1 MMQNYDMMIEEKVQK
16 VFSEMEKRVSTK
28 DMVRIHEAFELA
40 REAHAVQKRKS
51 GEPFISHPIAV
62 ATIVAEELKLGANP
76 VIAAFLHDVV
86 EDTDYTMDDIRQRF
100 GDDVAFLVSVVTK
113 KSAGNYEISKQVDNY
128 KQMLNSIHYD
138 IRALLVKLAD
148 RLHNMR
154 TLGSMPPHK
163 QMKIAGE
170 TDFFYAPLAN
180 RLGLYNVKIELE
192 NLSFRY
198 RCPHE
203 YERIAC
209 LIQKD
214 KENHQERLDAFTTRI
229 REVLANDGIE
239 VQVKTIYRAPY
250 SIWRKM
256 RKSGDDFNHIP
267 FRHIVEV
274 MYACE
279 DEHLEKDMALRI
291 YSRLTDA
298 FSEKTC
304 GIINYIDSPKE
315 NGYQSFHVQLLS
327 DYGCWEE
334 VHISSERMV
343 RASQLGVVAERSEG
357 NVRRWIEKFR
367 TVLKDMEFHQKEGD
381 FIENVVTTFYN
392 DDIRVFTPKGMPVN
406 LPKRAT
412 ALDFAFEIHSHI
424 GEHAHYAR
432 INGQLASVKTELHR
446 GDIVEIVTNPDIQ
459 PQKDW
464 TNHVLTYKAKGF
476 LKRYFANQ
484 EKPTYHFCS
493 QCQPIPGEEVIG
505 FKETDGTISVHK
517 RNCPIAIGLA
527 SQQGDSI
534 VSVDYQEQTNMLY
547 PVIIQILAVDRHQ
560 LLSDMINCITQEL
573 NLSID
578 ALNTVT
584 VDCIVNCNITFGV
597 HSFGELQTI
606 ISHISSING
615 IEEVKML
622 HQKNTPPPAS
632 EENEFKALIEQAH

>member
-1 MMQNYDMMIEEKVQK
+1 MKANFDKMIMEMSRRVFDVMGNRVTTEEL
-16 VFSEMEKRVSTK
+16 EK
-28 DMVRIHEAFELA
+28 IQEAFELA
-40 REAHAVQKRKS
+40 REAHADQKRKS
-51 GEPFISHPIAV
+51 GEPYIIHPIAV

-113 KSAGNYEISKQVDNY
+113 KSTGNYEISKQVDNY

-154 TLGSMPPHK
+154 TLSSMRPDK

-203 YERIAC
+203 YELIAG

-214 KENHQERLDAFTTRI
+214 KESQQERLDAFTAKI
-229 REVLANDGIE
+229 RKVLASDGIE

-274 MYACE
+274 MYPCE
-279 DEHLEKDMALRI
+279 DEQHEKDMALRI
-291 YSRLTDA
+291 YARLTNA
-298 FSEKTC
+298 FNEKPC

-327 DYGCWEE
+327 DFGCWEE
-334 VHISSERMV
+334 VHISSVRMV
-343 RASQLGVVAERSEG
+343 RASQLGVVAERSED

-392 DDIRVFTPKGMPVN
+392 DDIMVFTPKGKSIN

-432 INGQLASVKTELHR
+432 INGQLASIKTELHR
-446 GDIVEIVTNPDIQ
+446 GDIVEIVTNPDIY
-459 PQKDW
+459 PQQEW
-464 TNHVLTYKAKGF
+464 MEHVLTYKAKGF
-476 LKRYFANQ
+476 LKRYFAKL
-484 EKPTYHFCS
+484 EKPTFHFCPN
-493 QCQPIPGEEVIG
+493 CHPIPGEEVVG
-505 FKETDGTISVHK
+505 FKETDGTITVHK

-534 VSVDYQEQTNMLY
+534 VSVDYQESPEAFY
-547 PVIIQILAVDRHQ
+547 PVGIHILAIDRFH
-560 LLSDMINCITQEL
+560 LLSDMINCITNEL
-573 NLSID
+573 HLSIN
-578 ALNTVT
+578 LLSTT
-584 VDCIVNCNITFGV
+584 TTDCIAHCTINFSV

-606 ISHISSING
+606 ISQVAKIKG
-615 IEEVKML
+615 VEEVKRVWID
-622 HQKNTPPPAS
+622 K
-632 EENEFKALIEQAH
+632 

>member
-1 MMQNYDMMIEEKVQK
+1 MKMNDIMIREKAKV
-16 VFSEMEKRVSTK
+16 VFSEMEKRMPTE
-28 DMVRIHEAFELA
+28 DMARILEAYELA
-40 REAHAVQKRKS
+40 REAHAEQKRKS
-51 GEPFISHPIAV
+51 GEPYILHPIAV
-62 ATIVAEELKLGANP
+62 ATIVAKELKLGANP

-86 EDTDYTMDDIRQRF
+86 EDTDYTLDVIRQRF

-113 KSAGNYEISKQVDNY
+113 KSTGNYEISKQVDNY

-203 YERIAC
+203 YELIAS

-214 KENHQERLDAFTTRI
+214 RESHQERLNIFTARI
-229 REVLANDGIE
+229 REVLANDGIK
-239 VQVKTIYRAPY
+239 VQVKTIYRTPY

-267 FRHIVEV
+267 FRHIVEI
-274 MYACE
+274 MYSCKNE
-279 DEHLEKDMALRI
+279 QLEKDMALRI
-291 YSRLTDA
+291 YSRLTSA
-298 FSEKTC
+298 FNEKPC

-327 DYGCWEE
+327 DFGCWEE

-343 RASQLGVVAERSEG
+343 RASQLGVVAERSED

-367 TVLKDMEFHQKEGD
+367 KVLKDLEFHQKEGD

-392 DDIRVFTPKGMPVN
+392 DDIMVFTPKGMPVN

-412 ALDFAFEIHSHI
+412 ALDFAFEIHSNI

-432 INGQLASVKTELHR
+432 INGQLTSIKTELHR
-446 GDIVEIVTNPDIQ
+446 GDIVEIFTNHDIK

-464 TNHVLTYKAKGF
+464 MDYVLTYKAKGF
-476 LKRYFANQ
+476 LRRFFATQ
-484 EKPTYHFCS
+484 EKSTFHFCAN
-493 QCQPIPGEEVIG
+493 CQPIPGEEVVG
-505 FKETDGTISVHK
+505 FKESDGTISIHK
-517 RNCPIAIGLA
+517 RNCSIAIGMA

-534 VSVDYQEQTNMLY
+534 VSVDYKETLNTLY
-547 PVIIQILAVDRHQ
+547 PLAIHILAIDRFH
-560 LLSDMINCITQEL
+560 LLSDMINCITNEL
-573 NLSID
+573 HLSISS
-578 ALNTVT
+578 LKTT
-584 VDCIVNCNITFGV
+584 TTDCIVNCTINFDV
-597 HSFGELQTI
+597 HSFEELQTI
-606 ISHISSING
+606 ISHVSSIDG
-615 IEEVKML
+615 VEEVKR
-622 HQKNTPPPAS
+622 
-632 EENEFKALIEQAH
+632 I

>member
-1 MMQNYDMMIEEKVQK
+1 MIQNYDKMIEEKVLK
-16 VFSEMEKRVSTK
+16 VFTEMEKRVSTE
-28 DMVRIHEAFELA
+28 DMVRIHEAYELA
-40 REAHAVQKRKS
+40 REAHAEQKRKS
-51 GEPFISHPIAV
+51 GEPYIIHPIAV

-86 EDTDYTMDDIRQRF
+86 EDTEYTMEDIRQRF

-113 KSAGNYEISKQVDNY
+113 KSTGHYEISKQVDNY

-154 TLGSMPPHK
+154 TLSSMRPDK

-203 YERIAC
+203 YEYIAG
-209 LIQKD
+209 LIQQD
-214 KENHQERLDAFTTRI
+214 KENQQERLDAFTTKI
-229 REVLANDGIE
+229 REVLANDDFNVE
-239 VQVKTIYRAPY
+239 VKVIYRAPY

-267 FRHIVEV
+267 FRHVVEV
-274 MYACE
+274 MYPCE
-279 DEHLEKDMALRI
+279 NEQQEKDMALRI
-291 YSRLTDA
+291 YSRLTNA
-298 FSEKTC
+298 FKEKPC

-327 DYGCWEE
+327 DFGCWEE

-343 RASQLGVVAERSEG
+343 RASQLGVVAERSED
-357 NVRRWIEKFR
+357 NVRRWIDKFR

-392 DDIRVFTPKGMPVN
+392 DDIMVFTPKGMPVN

-446 GDIVEIVTNPDIQ
+446 GDIVEIVTNPDIH
-459 PQKDW
+459 PVHDW
-464 TNHVLTYKAKGF
+464 TEHVLTYKAKGF
-476 LKRYFANQ
+476 LKRYFAKQ
-484 EKPTYHFCS
+484 EKTEYHFCS
-493 QCQPIPGEEVIG
+493 NCHPIPGEEVIG
-505 FKETDGTISVHK
+505 FKEADGTITVHK

-534 VSVDYQEQTNMLY
+534 VSVDYKESPAALY
-547 PVIIQILAVDRHQ
+547 PVAIQILAVDRYH
-560 LLSDMINCITQEL
+560 LLSDMIDSITNEL
-573 NLSID
+573 NLSISS
-578 ALNTVT
+578 LTTNT
-584 VDCIVNCNITFGV
+584 VDCIVNCTITFSV
-597 HSFGELQTI
+597 HSFGELQII
-606 ISHISSING
+606 ISHIAAIDG
-615 IEEVKML
+615 VEEVKQVN
-622 HQKNTPPPAS
+622 HNKQ
-632 EENEFKALIEQAH
+632 

>member
-1 MMQNYDMMIEEKVQK
+1 MMQNYDKIIQEKAQV
-16 VFSEMEKRVSTK
+16 VFMEMEKRVSAKEMT
-28 DMVRIHEAFELA
+28 RIRAAFELA
-40 REAHAVQKRKS
+40 REAHAEQKRKS
-51 GEPFISHPIAV
+51 GEPYIIHPIAV

-86 EDTDYTMDDIRQRF
+86 EDTAYTIDDIRQRF
-100 GDDVAFLVSVVTK
+100 GDDVAFLVNVVTK
-113 KSAGNYEISKQVDNY
+113 KSTDHYEISKQVDNY

-154 TLGSMPPHK
+154 TLNSMRPDK

-203 YERIAC
+203 YEYIAG
-209 LIQKD
+209 LIQQD
-214 KENHQERLDAFTTRI
+214 KENQQERLNAFTSKI
-229 REVLANDGIE
+229 REVLAANGINVE
-239 VQVKTIYRAPY
+239 GKVIYRAPY

-256 RKSGDDFNHIP
+256 RKSGDDFCHIP
-267 FRHIVEV
+267 FRHFVEV
-274 MYACE
+274 KYACDNE
-279 DEHLEKDMALRI
+279 QQEKDMALHI
-291 YSRLTDA
+291 YARLTNA
-298 FSEKTC
+298 FKEKPC

-327 DYGCWEE
+327 DFGCWEE

-343 RASQLGVVAERSEG
+343 RASQLGVVAERNED
-357 NVRRWIEKFR
+357 NVRRWIDKSR
-367 TVLKDMEFHQKEGD
+367 TVLKDLEFHQKEGD

-392 DDIRVFTPKGMPVN
+392 DDIMVFTPKGMPVN

-432 INGQLASVKTELHR
+432 INGQLASIKTELHR
-446 GDIVEIVTNPDIQ
+446 GDIVEIITNPGIHPMQ
-459 PQKDW
+459 DW
-464 TNHVLTYKAKGF
+464 TKHVLTYKAKGF
-476 LKRYFANQ
+476 LKRYFAKQ
-484 EKPTYHFCS
+484 EKPEYHFCPN
-493 QCQPIPGEEVIG
+493 CHPIPGEEVIG
-505 FKETDGTISVHK
+505 FKEADGTITVHK

-534 VSVDYQEQTNMLY
+534 VSVDYKENPDALY
-547 PVIIQILAVDRHQ
+547 PVAIQILAIDRFH
-560 LLSDMINCITQEL
+560 LLSDMINCITNEL
-573 NLSID
+573 RLSISS
-578 ALNTVT
+578 LSTT
-584 VDCIVNCNITFGV
+584 TTDCIVNCTIRFGV

-606 ISHISSING
+606 ISQVSAIDG
-615 IEEVKML
+615 VEEVKKL
-622 HQKNTPPPAS
+622 
-632 EENEFKALIEQAH
+632 

>member
-1 MMQNYDMMIEEKVQK
+1 MQNYDKMIQEKAQI
-16 VFSEMEKRVSTK
+16 VFMEMEKRVSAE
-28 DMVRIHEAFELA
+28 DMARIRAAFELA
-40 REAHAVQKRKS
+40 REAHAEQKRKS
-51 GEPFISHPIAV
+51 GEPYIIHPIAV
-62 ATIVAEELKLGANP
+62 ATIVAIELKLGANP

-100 GDDVAFLVSVVTK
+100 GDDVSFLVSVVTK
-113 KSAGNYEISKQVDNY
+113 KSTGNYEISKQVDNY

-148 RLHNMR
+148 RMHNMR
-154 TLGSMPPHK
+154 TLNSMRPDK

-203 YERIAC
+203 YELIAG

-214 KENHQERLDAFTTRI
+214 KEGQQERLTAFTEKI
-229 REVLANDGIE
+229 REVLKQNSIDAQINI
-239 VQVKTIYRAPY
+239 VYRAPY

-256 RKSGDDFNHIP
+256 RKSGDDFSHIP
-267 FRHIVEV
+267 FRHVVEV
-274 MYACE
+274 VFTCT
-279 DEHLEKDMALRI
+279 DEEQEKDMALHV
-291 YSRLTDA
+291 YSRLTNV
-298 FSEKTC
+298 FNEKPC

-327 DYGCWEE
+327 NYGCWEE
-334 VHISSERMV
+334 VHISSERMA
-343 RASQLGVVAERSEG
+343 RASQLGVVAERSED

-367 TVLKDMEFHQKEGD
+367 TVLKDLEFHQKEGD

-392 DDIRVFTPKGMPVN
+392 DDILVFTPKGKPVN
-406 LPKRAT
+406 LPKRAK

-446 GDIVEIVTNPDIQ
+446 GDIVEIATNADITPKPDWIE
-459 PQKDW
+459 
-464 TNHVLTYKAKGF
+464 HVLTYKAKGF
-476 LKRYFANQ
+476 LKRYFAKQ
-484 EKPTYHFCS
+484 GKSDFHFCS
-493 QCQPIPGEEVIG
+493 NCHPIPGEEVIG
-505 FKETDGTISVHK
+505 FKEADGTITVHK

-527 SQQGDSI
+527 SQKGDSI
-534 VSVDYQEQTNMLY
+534 VSVDYGENPNILY
-547 PVIIQILAVDRHQ
+547 PVSIHILAVDRFH
-560 LLSDMINCITQEL
+560 LLSDMINCITNDL
-573 NLSID
+573 RLSID
-578 ALNTVT
+578 SLSTST
-584 VDCIVNCNITFGV
+584 TDCIVHCTINFSV

-606 ISHISSING
+606 IAQVSAIDG
-615 IEEVKML
+615 VEEVK
-622 HQKNTPPPAS
+622 QVR
-632 EENEFKALIEQAH
+632 

>member
-1 MMQNYDMMIEEKVQK
+1 MTQDYDMMIMEKAQV
-16 VFSEMEKRVSTK
+16 VFMEMEKRVPAE
-28 DMVRIHEAFELA
+28 DVERIRAAFELA
-40 REAHAVQKRKS
+40 REAHAAQKRKS
-51 GEPFISHPIAV
+51 GEPYIIHPIAV
-62 ATIVAEELKLGANP
+62 ATIVAIELKLGANP

-86 EDTDYTMDDIRQRF
+86 EDTAYTIDDIRQRF

-113 KSAGNYEISKQVDNY
+113 KSTGNYEISKQVDNY

-154 TLGSMPPHK
+154 TLSSMRPDK

-203 YERIAC
+203 YELITS

-214 KENHQERLDAFTTRI
+214 QESHQERLDIFTARI
-229 REVLANDGIE
+229 REALANDGIK
-239 VQVKTIYRAPY
+239 VLVRTIYHAPY

-256 RKSGDDFNHIP
+256 RKSGDDFNHVP
-267 FRHIVEV
+267 FRHFVEV

-279 DEHLEKDMALRI
+279 DEQQEKDMALRI
-291 YSRLTDA
+291 YSHLTDA
-298 FSEKTC
+298 FNEKPC

-327 DYGCWEE
+327 DFGCWEE

-343 RASQLGVVAERSEG
+343 RASQLGVVAERSED

-367 TVLKDMEFHQKEGD
+367 TVLRDMEFHQKEGD

-392 DDIRVFTPKGMPVN
+392 DDILVFTPNGMPVN
-406 LPKRAT
+406 LPKKAT

-432 INGQLASVKTELHR
+432 INEHLASVKTELHR
-446 GDIVEIVTNPDIQ
+446 GDIVEIVTNPDIH
-459 PQKDW
+459 PLPEW
-464 TNHVLTYKAKGF
+464 TDHVLTYKAKGF
-476 LKRYFANQ
+476 LKRYFAKQ
-484 EKPTYHFCS
+484 EKSTFHFCPH
-493 QCQPIPGEEVIG
+493 CQPIPGEEVVG

-517 RNCPIAIGLA
+517 RNCSIAIGLA

-534 VSVDYQEQTNMLY
+534 VSVDYEETQDALY
-547 PVIIQILAVDRHQ
+547 PVGIQILAIDRFH
-560 LLSDMINCITQEL
+560 LLSDMINCITNEQH
-573 NLSID
+573 LSIGSLSTTT
-578 ALNTVT
+578 A
-584 VDCIVNCNITFGV
+584 DCIVQCTIHFSV

-606 ISHISSING
+606 ISQVAAING
-615 IEEVKML
+615 VEEVKR
-622 HQKNTPPPAS
+622 
-632 EENEFKALIEQAH
+632 I

>member
-40 REAHAVQKRKS
+40 REAHAEQKRKS
-51 GEPFISHPIAV
+51 GEPYIIHPIAV

-113 KSAGNYEISKQVDNY
+113 KSTGNYEISKQVDNY

-154 TLGSMPPHK
+154 TLSSMRPDK

-203 YERIAC
+203 YELIAN

-214 KENHQERLDAFTTRI
+214 MESHQERLDIFTARI
-229 REVLANDGIE
+229 REALANDGIE

-250 SIWRKM
+250 SIWCKM

-267 FRHIVEV
+267 FRHFVEV

-279 DEHLEKDMALRI
+279 DEKQEKDMALRI

-298 FSEKTC
+298 FNEKPC

-327 DYGCWEE
+327 DFGCWEE

-343 RASQLGVVAERSEG
+343 RASQLGVVAERSED

-367 TVLKDMEFHQKEGD
+367 TVLKDLEFHQKEGD

-392 DDIRVFTPKGMPVN
+392 DDIMVFTPKGMPVN

-424 GEHAHYAR
+424 GEHAHYVR

-446 GDIVEIVTNPDIQ
+446 GDIVEIVTNPDIH
-459 PQKDW
+459 PLPEW
-464 TNHVLTYKAKGF
+464 TAHVMTYKAKGF
-476 LKRYFANQ
+476 LKRYFAKQ
-484 EKPTYHFCS
+484 EKPIFRFCPN
-493 QCQPIPGEEVIG
+493 CQPIPGEEVIG
-505 FKETDGTISVHK
+505 FKEADGTITVHK

-534 VSVDYQEQTNMLY
+534 VSVDYKETPDALY
-547 PVIIQILAVDRHQ
+547 PVAIQILAIDRFH
-560 LLSDMINCITQEL
+560 LLSDMINCITNEL
-573 NLSID
+573 RLSISS
-578 ALNTVT
+578 LSTT
-584 VDCIVNCNITFGV
+584 TTDCIVNCTIRFGV

-606 ISHISSING
+606 ISQVSAIDG
-615 IEEVKML
+615 VEEVKKL
-622 HQKNTPPPAS
+622 
-632 EENEFKALIEQAH
+632 

>member
-1 MMQNYDMMIEEKVQK
+1 MMQNYDKMIQEKAQI
-16 VFSEMEKRVSTK
+16 VFMEMEKRVSAE
-28 DMVRIHEAFELA
+28 DMARIRAAFELA
-40 REAHAVQKRKS
+40 REAHAEQRRKS
-51 GEPFISHPIAV
+51 GEPYIIHPIAV
-62 ATIVAEELKLGANP
+62 ATIVAIELKLGANP

-86 EDTDYTMDDIRQRF
+86 EDTAYTIDDIRQRF

-113 KSAGNYEISKQVDNY
+113 KSTGNYEISKQVDNY

-148 RLHNMR
+148 RMHNMR
-154 TLGSMPPHK
+154 TLNSMRPDK

-203 YERIAC
+203 YELIAG

-214 KENHQERLDAFTTRI
+214 KDSQQERLTAFTEKI
-229 REVLANDGIE
+229 REVLMQNGIDAQINI
-239 VQVKTIYRAPY
+239 VYRAPY

-256 RKSGDDFNHIP
+256 RKSGDDFSHIP
-267 FRHIVEV
+267 FRHVVEV
-274 MYACE
+274 VFTCS
-279 DEHLEKDMALRI
+279 DEEQEKDMALHI
-291 YSRLTDA
+291 YSRLTNV
-298 FSEKTC
+298 FNEKPC

-327 DYGCWEE
+327 NYGCWEE
-334 VHISSERMV
+334 VHISSERMA
-343 RASQLGVVAERSEG
+343 RASQLGVVAERSED

-367 TVLKDMEFHQKEGD
+367 TVLKDLEFHQKEGD

-392 DDIRVFTPKGMPVN
+392 DDILVFTPNGKPVN

-432 INGQLASVKTELHR
+432 INGQLASIKTELHR
-446 GDIVEIVTNPDIQ
+446 GDIVEIGTNADITPKPD
-459 PQKDW
+459 W
-464 TNHVLTYKAKGF
+464 MEHVLTYKAKGF
-476 LKRYFANQ
+476 LKRYFAKQ
-484 EKPTYHFCS
+484 EKSNFHFCS
-493 QCQPIPGEEVIG
+493 NCHPIPGEEVIG
-505 FKETDGTISVHK
+505 FKEADGTITVHK

-527 SQQGDSI
+527 SQKGDSI
-534 VSVDYQEQTNMLY
+534 VSVDFKENPAALY
-547 PVIIQILAVDRHQ
+547 PVAIQILAVDRYH
-560 LLSDMINCITQEL
+560 LLSDMIDSITNEL
-573 NLSID
+573 NLSIGS
-578 ALNTVT
+578 LTTNT
-584 VDCIVNCNITFGV
+584 VDCIVNCTITFSV

-606 ISHISSING
+606 ISHIAAIDG
-615 IEEVKML
+615 VEEVK
-622 HQKNTPPPAS
+622 QVR
-632 EENEFKALIEQAH
+632 

>member
-1 MMQNYDMMIEEKVQK
+1 MTQDYDMMIMEKAQV
-16 VFSEMEKRVSTK
+16 VFMEMEKRVPAV
-28 DMVRIHEAFELA
+28 DVERIRAAFELA
-40 REAHAVQKRKS
+40 REAHAAQKRKS
-51 GEPFISHPIAV
+51 GEPYIIHPIAV
-62 ATIVAEELKLGANP
+62 ATIVAIELKLGANP

-86 EDTDYTMDDIRQRF
+86 EDTAYTIDDIRQRF

-113 KSAGNYEISKQVDNY
+113 KSTGNYEISKQVDNY

-154 TLGSMPPHK
+154 TLSSMRPDK

-203 YERIAC
+203 YELITS

-214 KENHQERLDAFTTRI
+214 QESHQERLDIFTARI
-229 REVLANDGIE
+229 REALANDGIK
-239 VQVKTIYRAPY
+239 VLVRTIYHAPY

-256 RKSGDDFNHIP
+256 RKSGDDFNHVP
-267 FRHIVEV
+267 FRHFVEV

-279 DEHLEKDMALRI
+279 DEQQEKDMALRI
-291 YSRLTDA
+291 YSHLTDA
-298 FSEKTC
+298 FNEKPC

-327 DYGCWEE
+327 DFGCWEE

-343 RASQLGVVAERSEG
+343 RASQLGVVAERSED

-367 TVLKDMEFHQKEGD
+367 TVLRDMEFHQKEGD

-392 DDIRVFTPKGMPVN
+392 DDILVFTPNGMPVN
-406 LPKRAT
+406 LPKKAT

-432 INGQLASVKTELHR
+432 INEHLASVKTELHR
-446 GDIVEIVTNPDIQ
+446 GDIVEIVTNPDIH
-459 PQKDW
+459 PLPEW
-464 TNHVLTYKAKGF
+464 TDHVLTYKAKGF
-476 LKRYFANQ
+476 LKRYFAKQ
-484 EKPTYHFCS
+484 EKSTFHFCPH
-493 QCQPIPGEEVIG
+493 CQPIPGEEVIG

-517 RNCPIAIGLA
+517 RNCSIAIGLA

-534 VSVDYQEQTNMLY
+534 VSVDYKETQDALY
-547 PVIIQILAVDRHQ
+547 PVGIQILAIDRFH
-560 LLSDMINCITQEL
+560 LLSDMINCITNEL
-573 NLSID
+573 HLSIGSLSTTT
-578 ALNTVT
+578 A
-584 VDCIVNCNITFGV
+584 DCIVQCTIHFSV

-606 ISHISSING
+606 ISQVAAING
-615 IEEVKML
+615 VEEVKR
-622 HQKNTPPPAS
+622 
-632 EENEFKALIEQAH
+632 I

>member
-1 MMQNYDMMIEEKVQK
+1 MTQDYDMMIMEKAQV
-16 VFSEMEKRVSTK
+16 VFMEMEKRVPAE
-28 DMVRIHEAFELA
+28 DVERIRAAFELA
-40 REAHAVQKRKS
+40 REAHAAQKRKS
-51 GEPFISHPIAV
+51 GEPYIIHPIAV
-62 ATIVAEELKLGANP
+62 ATIVAIELKLGANP

-86 EDTDYTMDDIRQRF
+86 EDTAYTIDDIRQRF

-113 KSAGNYEISKQVDNY
+113 KSTGNYEISKQVDNY

-154 TLGSMPPHK
+154 TLSSMRPDK

-203 YERIAC
+203 YELITS

-214 KENHQERLDAFTTRI
+214 QESHQERLDIFTARI
-229 REVLANDGIE
+229 REALANDGIK
-239 VQVKTIYRAPY
+239 VLVRTIYRAPY

-256 RKSGDDFNHIP
+256 RKSGDDFNHVP
-267 FRHIVEV
+267 FRHFVEV

-279 DEHLEKDMALRI
+279 DEQQEKDMALRI
-291 YSRLTDA
+291 YSHLTDA
-298 FSEKTC
+298 FNEKPC

-327 DYGCWEE
+327 DFGCWEE

-343 RASQLGVVAERSEG
+343 RASQLGVVAERSED

-367 TVLKDMEFHQKEGD
+367 TVLRDMEFHQKEGD

-392 DDIRVFTPKGMPVN
+392 DDILVFTPNGMPVN
-406 LPKRAT
+406 LPKKAT

-432 INGQLASVKTELHR
+432 INEHLASVKTELHR
-446 GDIVEIVTNPDIQ
+446 GDIVEIVTNPDIH
-459 PQKDW
+459 PLPEW
-464 TNHVLTYKAKGF
+464 TDHVLTYKAKGF
-476 LKRYFANQ
+476 LKRYFAKQ
-484 EKPTYHFCS
+484 EKSTFHFCPH
-493 QCQPIPGEEVIG
+493 CQPIPGEEVIG

-534 VSVDYQEQTNMLY
+534 VSVDYEETQDALY
-547 PVIIQILAVDRHQ
+547 PVGIQILAIDRFH
-560 LLSDMINCITQEL
+560 LLSDMINCITNEL
-573 NLSID
+573 HLSIGSLSTTT
-578 ALNTVT
+578 A
-584 VDCIVNCNITFGV
+584 DCIVQCTIHFSV

-606 ISHISSING
+606 ISQVAAING
-615 IEEVKML
+615 VEEVKR
-622 HQKNTPPPAS
+622 
-632 EENEFKALIEQAH
+632 I

>member
-1 MMQNYDMMIEEKVQK
+1 MKQNYDMMIEEKVLK
-16 VFSEMEKRVSTK
+16 VFSEMEKRVSTE
-28 DMVRIHEAFELA
+28 DMVRIHEAYELA
-40 REAHAVQKRKS
+40 REAHAEQKRKS
-51 GEPFISHPIAV
+51 GEPYIIHPIAV
-62 ATIVAEELKLGANP
+62 ANIVAEELKLGANP

-86 EDTDYTMDDIRQRF
+86 EDTDYTTDDIRQRF

-113 KSAGNYEISKQVDNY
+113 KSTGHYEISKQVDNY

-154 TLGSMPPHK
+154 TLSSMRPDK

-203 YERIAC
+203 YEYIAG

-214 KENHQERLDAFTTRI
+214 KENQQERLDAFTTKI
-229 REVLANDGIE
+229 YQVLENDGIE
-239 VQVKTIYRAPY
+239 VAVKVIYRAPY

-267 FRHIVEV
+267 FRHVVEV
-274 MYACE
+274 MYPCE
-279 DEHLEKDMALRI
+279 NEQQEKDMALRI
-291 YSRLTDA
+291 YSRLTNA
-298 FSEKTC
+298 FNEKPC

-327 DYGCWEE
+327 DFGCWEE

-343 RASQLGVVAERSEG
+343 RASQLGVVAERSED
-357 NVRRWIEKFR
+357 NVRRWIDKFR
-367 TVLKDMEFHQKEGD
+367 TVLKDMEFHQTEGD

-392 DDIRVFTPKGMPVN
+392 DDIMVFTPKGMSVN

-432 INGQLASVKTELHR
+432 INGQLASIKTELHR
-446 GDIVEIVTNPDIQ
+446 GDIVEIVTNPDIH
-459 PQKDW
+459 PAAEW
-464 TNHVLTYKAKGF
+464 MEHVLTYKAKGF
-476 LKRYFANQ
+476 LKRYFAKQ
-484 EKPTYHFCS
+484 EKPTFHFCPN
-493 QCQPIPGEEVIG
+493 CHPIPGEEVIG
-505 FKETDGTISVHK
+505 FKEADGTITVHK

-534 VSVDYQEQTNMLY
+534 VSVDYKESSETLY
-547 PVIIQILAVDRHQ
+547 PVAIHILAVDRNH
-560 LLSDMINCITQEL
+560 LLSDMIDSITNEL
-573 NLSID
+573 NLSISS
-578 ALNTVT
+578 LSTST
-584 VDCIVNCNITFGV
+584 EDCIVNCTISFSV
-597 HSFGELQTI
+597 HLFGELQTI
-606 ISHISSING
+606 KSHIAAING
-615 IEEVKML
+615 VEEVK
-622 HQKNTPPPAS
+622 QVNYNK
-632 EENEFKALIEQAH
+632 Q

>member
-1 MMQNYDMMIEEKVQK
+1 MMQNYDKMIEEKVLR
-16 VFSEMEKRVSTK
+16 VFSEMDKRVSTE
-28 DMVRIHEAFELA
+28 DMVRIQEAYELA
-40 REAHAVQKRKS
+40 REAHAEQKRKT
-51 GEPFISHPIAV
+51 GEPYIIHPIAV

-113 KSAGNYEISKQVDNY
+113 KSTGKYEISKQVDNY

-154 TLGSMPPHK
+154 TLSSMRPDK

-203 YERIAC
+203 YELIAG

-214 KENHQERLDAFTTRI
+214 KESRKERLDAFTAKI

-239 VQVKTIYRAPY
+239 VEVKTIYRAPY

-267 FRHIVEV
+267 FRHFVEV
-274 MYACE
+274 MFTCE
-279 DEHLEKDMALRI
+279 EEQQEKDMTLRI
-291 YSRLTDA
+291 YSRLTDV
-298 FSEKTC
+298 FNEKPC

-327 DYGCWEE
+327 DFGCWEE

-343 RASQLGVVAERSEG
+343 RASQLGVVAERSED

-381 FIENVVTTFYN
+381 YIENVVTTFYN
-392 DDIRVFTPKGMPVN
+392 DDILVFTPKGMPVN
-406 LPKRAT
+406 LPKKAT
-412 ALDFAFEIHSHI
+412 ALDFAFEIHCHI

-432 INGQLASVKTELHR
+432 VNGQLASVKTELHR
-446 GDIVEIVTNPDIQ
+446 GDIVEIVTNPDIHPKQ
-459 PQKDW
+459 DW
-464 TNHVLTYKAKGF
+464 TDHVLTYKAKGF
-476 LKRYFANQ
+476 LKRYFAKR

-493 QCQPIPGEEVIG
+493 HCQPIPGEEVVG
-505 FKETDGTISVHK
+505 FKEADGTISVHK

-534 VSVDYQEQTNMLY
+534 VSVDYNETQDALY
-547 PVIIQILAVDRHQ
+547 PVAILILAIDRFH
-560 LLSDMINCITQEL
+560 LLSDMINCITNDL
-573 NLSID
+573 HLSMESIS
-578 ALNTVT
+578 TT
-584 VDCIVNCNITFGV
+584 TTDCIVHCTIRFGV
-597 HSFGELQTI
+597 HSIVELQTI
-606 ISHISSING
+606 IAHISAIKG
-615 IEEVKML
+615 VEEVKKL
-622 HQKNTPPPAS
+622 
-632 EENEFKALIEQAH
+632 

>member
-1 MMQNYDMMIEEKVQK
+1 MMQNYDKINQEKAQV
-16 VFSEMEKRVSTK
+16 VFMEMEKRVSAE
-28 DMVRIHEAFELA
+28 DMTRIRAAFELA
-40 REAHAVQKRKS
+40 REAHAEQKRKS
-51 GEPFISHPIAV
+51 GEPYIIHPIAV

-113 KSAGNYEISKQVDNY
+113 KSTGHYEISKQVDNY

-154 TLGSMPPHK
+154 TLSSMRPDK

-203 YERIAC
+203 YEYIAR
-209 LIQKD
+209 LIQQD
-214 KENHQERLDAFTTRI
+214 KENHQERLNAFTSKI
-229 REVLANDGIE
+229 REVLADDGINVE
-239 VQVKTIYRAPY
+239 VKVIYRAPY
-250 SIWRKM
+250 SVWRKM

-267 FRHIVEV
+267 FRHFVEV
-274 MYACE
+274 KYACDNE
-279 DEHLEKDMALRI
+279 QQEKDMALHI
-291 YSRLTDA
+291 YARLTNA
-298 FSEKTC
+298 FKEKPC

-327 DYGCWEE
+327 DFGCWEE

-343 RASQLGVVAERSEG
+343 RASQLGVVAERSED

-367 TVLKDMEFHQKEGD
+367 TVLKDLEFHQKEGD

-392 DDIRVFTPKGMPVN
+392 DDILVFTPKGKPVN

-424 GEHAHYAR
+424 GAHAHYAR
-432 INGQLASVKTELHR
+432 VNGQLATVKTELHR
-446 GDIVEIVTNPDIQ
+446 GDIVEIVTNPDIHPLQ
-459 PQKDW
+459 DW
-464 TNHVLTYKAKGF
+464 TEYVLTYKAKGF
-476 LKRYFANQ
+476 LKRYFAKQ
-484 EKPTYHFCS
+484 EKSNFHFCPN
-493 QCQPIPGEEVIG
+493 CHPIPGEEVIG
-505 FKETDGTISVHK
+505 FKEADGSITVHK
-517 RNCPIAIGLA
+517 RNCPVAIGLA

-534 VSVDYQEQTNMLY
+534 VSVDYKESPSMLY
-547 PVIIQILAVDRHQ
+547 PVCIQILAVDRFH
-560 LLSDMINCITQEL
+560 LLSDMINCITNDL
-573 NLSID
+573 HLSMD
-578 ALNTVT
+578 SLSTST
-584 VDCIVNCNITFGV
+584 TDCIVHCTINFSV

-606 ISHISSING
+606 ISQIADIEG
-615 IEEVKML
+615 VEEVKRI
-622 HQKNTPPPAS
+622 K
-632 EENEFKALIEQAH
+632 I

>member
-1 MMQNYDMMIEEKVQK
+1 MMQNYNKMIQEKAQI
-16 VFSEMEKRVSTK
+16 VFMEMEKRVSAE
-28 DMVRIHEAFELA
+28 DMARIHAAFELA
-40 REAHAVQKRKS
+40 REAHAEQKRKS
-51 GEPFISHPIAV
+51 GEPYIIHPIAV
-62 ATIVAEELKLGANP
+62 ATIVAIELKLGANP

-86 EDTDYTMDDIRQRF
+86 EDTAYTMDDIRQRF

-113 KSAGNYEISKQVDNY
+113 KSTGNYEISKQVDNY

-154 TLGSMPPHK
+154 TLNSMRPDK

-203 YERIAC
+203 YELIAG

-214 KENHQERLDAFTTRI
+214 KDSQHDRLTAFTERI
-229 REVLANDGIE
+229 REVLKQNGIDAQINI
-239 VQVKTIYRAPY
+239 VYRAPY

-256 RKSGDDFNHIP
+256 RKSGDDFSHIP
-267 FRHIVEV
+267 FRHVVEV
-274 MYACE
+274 VFTCT
-279 DEHLEKDMALRI
+279 DEEQEKDMALHI
-291 YSRLTDA
+291 YSRLTNV
-298 FSEKTC
+298 FNEKPC

-327 DYGCWEE
+327 NYGCWEE
-334 VHISSERMV
+334 VHISSERMA
-343 RASQLGVVAERSEG
+343 RASQLGVVAERSED

-367 TVLKDMEFHQKEGD
+367 TVLKDLEFHQKEGD

-392 DDIRVFTPKGMPVN
+392 DDILVFTPKGKPVN

-412 ALDFAFEIHSHI
+412 ALDFAFEINSNI

-432 INGQLASVKTELHR
+432 INGQLASIKTELHR
-446 GDIVEIVTNPDIQ
+446 GDIVEIGTNADIT
-459 PQKDW
+459 PKRDW
-464 TNHVLTYKAKGF
+464 MEHVLTYKAKGF
-476 LKRYFANQ
+476 LKRYFAKQ
-484 EKPTYHFCS
+484 EKSNFHFCPN
-493 QCQPIPGEEVIG
+493 CHPIPGEEVIG
-505 FKETDGTISVHK
+505 FKEADGSITVHK
-517 RNCPIAIGLA
+517 RNCPVAIGLA

-534 VSVDYQEQTNMLY
+534 VSVDYKESPAALY
-547 PVIIQILAVDRHQ
+547 PVCIMILAVDRFH
-560 LLSDMINCITQEL
+560 LLSDMINCITNDL
-573 NLSID
+573 HLSMD
-578 ALNTVT
+578 SLSTST
-584 VDCIVNCNITFGV
+584 TDCIVHCTINFSV

-606 ISHISSING
+606 ISQIADIEG
-615 IEEVKML
+615 VEEVKRI
-622 HQKNTPPPAS
+622 K
-632 EENEFKALIEQAH
+632 I

>member
-1 MMQNYDMMIEEKVQK
+1 MMQDYDMMIMEKAQV
-16 VFSEMEKRVSTK
+16 VFMEMEKRVPAE
-28 DMVRIHEAFELA
+28 DVERIRAAFELA
-40 REAHAVQKRKS
+40 REAHAAQKRKS
-51 GEPFISHPIAV
+51 GEPYIIHPIAV
-62 ATIVAEELKLGANP
+62 ATIVAIELKLGANP

-86 EDTDYTMDDIRQRF
+86 EDTAYTIDDIRQRF

-113 KSAGNYEISKQVDNY
+113 KSTGNYEISKQVDNY

-154 TLGSMPPHK
+154 TLSSMRPDK

-203 YERIAC
+203 YELITS

-214 KENHQERLDAFTTRI
+214 QESHQERLDIFTARI
-229 REVLANDGIE
+229 REALANDGIK
-239 VQVKTIYRAPY
+239 VLVRTIYRAPY

-256 RKSGDDFNHIP
+256 RKSGDDFNHVP
-267 FRHIVEV
+267 FRHFVEV

-279 DEHLEKDMALRI
+279 DEQQEKDMALRI
-291 YSRLTDA
+291 YSHLTDA
-298 FSEKTC
+298 FNEKPC

-327 DYGCWEE
+327 DFGCWEE

-343 RASQLGVVAERSEG
+343 RASQLGVVAERSED

-367 TVLKDMEFHQKEGD
+367 TVLRDMEFHQKEGD

-392 DDIRVFTPKGMPVN
+392 DDILVFTPNGMPVN
-406 LPKRAT
+406 LPKKAT

-432 INGQLASVKTELHR
+432 INEHLASVKTELHR
-446 GDIVEIVTNPDIQ
+446 GDIVEIVTNPDIH
-459 PQKDW
+459 PLPEW
-464 TNHVLTYKAKGF
+464 TDHVLTYKAKGF
-476 LKRYFANQ
+476 LKRYFAKQ
-484 EKPTYHFCS
+484 EKSTFHFCPH
-493 QCQPIPGEEVIG
+493 CQPIPGEEVIG

-534 VSVDYQEQTNMLY
+534 VSVDYEETQDALY
-547 PVIIQILAVDRHQ
+547 PVGIQILAIDRFH
-560 LLSDMINCITQEL
+560 LLSDMINCITNEL
-573 NLSID
+573 HLSIGSLSTTT
-578 ALNTVT
+578 A
-584 VDCIVNCNITFGV
+584 DCIVQCTIHFSV

-606 ISHISSING
+606 ISQVAAING
-615 IEEVKML
+615 VEEVKR
-622 HQKNTPPPAS
+622 
-632 EENEFKALIEQAH
+632 I

>member
-1 MMQNYDMMIEEKVQK
+1 MTQDYDMMIMEKAQV
-16 VFSEMEKRVSTK
+16 VFMEMEKRVPAE
-28 DMVRIHEAFELA
+28 DVERIRAAFELA
-40 REAHAVQKRKS
+40 REAHAAQKRKS
-51 GEPFISHPIAV
+51 GEPYIIHPIAV
-62 ATIVAEELKLGANP
+62 ATIVAIELKLGANP

-86 EDTDYTMDDIRQRF
+86 EDTAYTIDDIRQRF

-113 KSAGNYEISKQVDNY
+113 KSTGNYEISKQVDNY

-154 TLGSMPPHK
+154 TLSSMRPDK

-203 YERIAC
+203 YELITS

-214 KENHQERLDAFTTRI
+214 QESHQERLDIFTARI
-229 REVLANDGIE
+229 REALANDGIK
-239 VQVKTIYRAPY
+239 VLVRTIYRAPY
-250 SIWRKM
+250 RIWRKM
-256 RKSGDDFNHIP
+256 RKSGDDFNHVP
-267 FRHIVEV
+267 FRHFVEV
-274 MYACE
+274 RYACE
-279 DEHLEKDMALRI
+279 DEQLEKDMALRI

-298 FSEKTC
+298 FNEKPG

-327 DYGCWEE
+327 DFGCWEE

-343 RASQLGVVAERSEG
+343 RASQLGVVAERSED

-367 TVLKDMEFHQKEGD
+367 TVLRDMEFHQKEGD

-392 DDIRVFTPKGMPVN
+392 DDILVFTPNGMPVN

-432 INGQLASVKTELHR
+432 INEHLASIKTELHR
-446 GDIVEIVTNPDIQ
+446 GDIVEIVTNPDIH
-459 PQKDW
+459 PLPEW
-464 TNHVLTYKAKGF
+464 TDHVLTYKAKGF
-476 LKRYFANQ
+476 LKRYFAKQ
-484 EKPTYHFCS
+484 EKSTFHFCPH
-493 QCQPIPGEEVIG
+493 CQPIPGEEVIG

-534 VSVDYQEQTNMLY
+534 VSVDYEETQDALY
-547 PVIIQILAVDRHQ
+547 PVGIQILAIDRFH
-560 LLSDMINCITQEL
+560 LLSDMINCITNEL
-573 NLSID
+573 HLSIGSLSTTT
-578 ALNTVT
+578 A
-584 VDCIVNCNITFGV
+584 DCIVQCTIYFSV

-606 ISHISSING
+606 ISQVAAING
-615 IEEVKML
+615 VEEVKR
-622 HQKNTPPPAS
+622 
-632 EENEFKALIEQAH
+632 I

>member
-1 MMQNYDMMIEEKVQK
+1 MMQNYDKMIQEKAQI
-16 VFSEMEKRVSTK
+16 VFMEMEKRVSAE
-28 DMVRIHEAFELA
+28 DMVRIRAAYELA
-40 REAHAVQKRKS
+40 CEAHAEQKRKS
-51 GEPFISHPIAV
+51 GEPYIIHPIAV
-62 ATIVAEELKLGANP
+62 ATIVAIELKLGANP

-113 KSAGNYEISKQVDNY
+113 KSTGNYEISKQVDNY

-154 TLGSMPPHK
+154 TLSSMRPDK

-203 YERIAC
+203 YELIAR

-214 KENHQERLDAFTTRI
+214 KDSQQERLTAFTEKI
-229 REVLANDGIE
+229 REVLKQNGIDAQINI
-239 VQVKTIYRAPY
+239 VYRAPY

-256 RKSGDDFNHIP
+256 RKSGDDFSHIP
-267 FRHIVEV
+267 FRHVVEV
-274 MYACE
+274 IFSCADKE
-279 DEHLEKDMALRI
+279 QEKDMVLHI
-291 YSRLTDA
+291 YSRLTNV
-298 FSEKTC
+298 FNEKPC

-327 DYGCWEE
+327 NYGCWEE
-334 VHISSERMV
+334 VHISSERMA
-343 RASQLGVVAERSEG
+343 RASQLGVVAERSED
-357 NVRRWIEKFR
+357 NVRRWIDKFR
-367 TVLKDMEFHQKEGD
+367 TVLKDLEFHQKEGD

-392 DDIRVFTPKGMPVN
+392 DDILVFTPKGKPVN

-432 INGQLASVKTELHR
+432 INGKLASIKTELHR
-446 GDIVEIVTNPDIQ
+446 GDIVEIGTNADITPRPD
-459 PQKDW
+459 W
-464 TNHVLTYKAKGF
+464 MEHVLTYKAKGF
-476 LKRYFANQ
+476 LKRYFAKQ
-484 EKPTYHFCS
+484 EKSNFHFCS
-493 QCQPIPGEEVIG
+493 NCHPIPGEEVIG
-505 FKETDGTISVHK
+505 FKETDGTITVHK

-527 SQQGDSI
+527 SQKGDSI
-534 VSVDYQEQTNMLY
+534 VSVDYKESHAALY
-547 PVIIQILAVDRHQ
+547 PVAIQILAVDRYH
-560 LLSDMINCITQEL
+560 LLSDMIDSITNEL
-573 NLSID
+573 NLSIGSL
-578 ALNTVT
+578 ATNA
-584 VDCIVNCNITFGV
+584 VDCIVNCTITFSV

-606 ISHISSING
+606 ISHIAAIDG
-615 IEEVKML
+615 VEEVK
-622 HQKNTPPPAS
+622 QVR
-632 EENEFKALIEQAH
+632 

>member
-1 MMQNYDMMIEEKVQK
+1 MMMQDYDKIIEEKVLR
-16 VFSEMEKRVSTK
+16 VFSEMDSRVSTE
-28 DMVRIHEAFELA
+28 DMVRIHEAYELA
-40 REAHAVQKRKS
+40 RKAHAVQKRKS
-51 GEPFISHPIAV
+51 GEPYIIHPIAV

-86 EDTDYTMDDIRQRF
+86 EDTDYTIDDIRQRF

-113 KSAGNYEISKQVDNY
+113 KSTGNYEISKQVDNY

-154 TLGSMPPHK
+154 TLSSMRPDK

-203 YERIAC
+203 YELIAG

-214 KENHQERLDAFTTRI
+214 KDNQRERLTAFTEKI
-229 REVLANDGIE
+229 RKVLSDDGIG

-256 RKSGDDFNHIP
+256 RKTCDDFSHIP
-267 FRHIVEV
+267 FRHFVEV
-274 MYACE
+274 MFSCE
-279 DEHLEKDMALRI
+279 DELQEKDMALHI

-298 FSEKTC
+298 FREKPG

-315 NGYQSFHVQLLS
+315 NGYQSFHVKLLS
-327 DYGCWEE
+327 DFGCWEE

-343 RASQLGVVAERSEG
+343 RASQLGVVAERSED

-367 TVLKDMEFHQKEGD
+367 TVLKDLEFHQKEGD
-381 FIENVVTTFYN
+381 FIENVITTFYN
-392 DDIRVFTPKGMPVN
+392 DDIMVFTPKGKSVN

-412 ALDFAFEIHSHI
+412 VLDFAFEIHSHI

-446 GDIVEIVTNPDIQ
+446 GDIVEIVTHPDIQ
-459 PQKDW
+459 PQQDW
-464 TNHVLTYKAKGF
+464 ADHVLTYKARGF
-476 LKRYFANQ
+476 LKRYFAKQ
-484 EKPTYHFCS
+484 EKPSFRFCPN
-493 QCQPIPGEEVIG
+493 CHPIPGEEVVG
-505 FKETDGTISVHK
+505 FKEADGTVSVHK
-517 RNCPIAIGLA
+517 RNCPMAIGLA

-534 VSVDYQEQTNMLY
+534 VSVDLMETPDALY
-547 PVIIQILAVDRHQ
+547 PVCIQILAVDRFH
-560 LLSDMINCITQEL
+560 LLSDMINCITNEL
-573 NLSID
+573 CLSIESLSTST
-578 ALNTVT
+578 A
-584 VDCIVNCNITFGV
+584 DCIVQCTIKFGV
-597 HSFGELQTI
+597 HSFSELQTI
-606 ISHISSING
+606 ISQVSDIESV
-615 IEEVKML
+615 EEVKR
-622 HQKNTPPPAS
+622 
-632 EENEFKALIEQAH
+632 I

>member
-1 MMQNYDMMIEEKVQK
+1 MMQNYDKIIQEKAQV
-16 VFSEMEKRVSTK
+16 VFMEMEKRVSAEDMTK
-28 DMVRIHEAFELA
+28 ILAAFELA
-40 REAHAVQKRKS
+40 REAHAEQKRKS
-51 GEPFISHPIAV
+51 GEPYIIHPIAV

-86 EDTDYTMDDIRQRF
+86 EDTAYTIDDIRQRF
-100 GDDVAFLVSVVTK
+100 GDDVAFLVNVVTK
-113 KSAGNYEISKQVDNY
+113 KSTDHYEISKQVDNY

-154 TLGSMPPHK
+154 TLNSMRPDK

-203 YERIAC
+203 YEYIAR
-209 LIQKD
+209 LIQQD
-214 KENHQERLDAFTTRI
+214 KENHQERLNAFTSKI
-229 REVLANDGIE
+229 REVLADDGINVE
-239 VQVKTIYRAPY
+239 VKVIYRAPY
-250 SIWRKM
+250 SVWRKM
-256 RKSGDDFNHIP
+256 RKSGDDFSHIP
-267 FRHIVEV
+267 FRHFVEV
-274 MYACE
+274 KYACDNE
-279 DEHLEKDMALRI
+279 QQEKDMALHI
-291 YSRLTDA
+291 YARLTNA
-298 FSEKTC
+298 FKEKPC

-327 DYGCWEE
+327 DFGCWEE

-343 RASQLGVVAERSEG
+343 RASQLGVVAERSED

-367 TVLKDMEFHQKEGD
+367 TVLKDLEFHQKEGD

-392 DDIRVFTPKGMPVN
+392 DDILVFTPKGKPVN

-412 ALDFAFEIHSHI
+412 ALDFAFEIHSYI

-446 GDIVEIVTNPDIQ
+446 GDIVEIVTNPDIHPMQ
-459 PQKDW
+459 DW
-464 TNHVLTYKAKGF
+464 TEYVLTYKAKGF
-476 LKRYFANQ
+476 LKRYFAKQ
-484 EKPTYHFCS
+484 EKSNFHFCPN
-493 QCQPIPGEEVIG
+493 CHPIPGEEVIG
-505 FKETDGTISVHK
+505 FKEADGSITVHK
-517 RNCPIAIGLA
+517 RNCPVAIGLA

-534 VSVDYQEQTNMLY
+534 VSVDYKESPAMLY
-547 PVIIQILAVDRHQ
+547 PVCIQILAVDRNH
-560 LLSDMINCITQEL
+560 LLSDMIDSITNEL
-573 NLSID
+573 NLSICS
-578 ALNTVT
+578 LTTKT
-584 VDCIVNCNITFGV
+584 VDCIVNCAITFSV

-606 ISHISSING
+606 IGHISAING
-615 IEEVKML
+615 VEEVK
-622 HQKNTPPPAS
+622 QVR
-632 EENEFKALIEQAH
+632 

>member
-1 MMQNYDMMIEEKVQK
+1 MTQDYDMMIMEKAQV
-16 VFSEMEKRVSTK
+16 VFMEMEKRVPAE
-28 DMVRIHEAFELA
+28 DVERIRAAFELA
-40 REAHAVQKRKS
+40 REAHAAQKRKS
-51 GEPFISHPIAV
+51 GEPYIIHPIAV
-62 ATIVAEELKLGANP
+62 ATIVAIELKLGANP

-86 EDTDYTMDDIRQRF
+86 EDTAYTIDDIRQRF

-113 KSAGNYEISKQVDNY
+113 KSTGNYEISKQVDNY

-154 TLGSMPPHK
+154 TLSSMRPDK

-203 YERIAC
+203 YELITS

-214 KENHQERLDAFTTRI
+214 QESHQERLDIFTARI
-229 REVLANDGIE
+229 REALANDGMK
-239 VQVKTIYRAPY
+239 VLVRTIYHAPY

-256 RKSGDDFNHIP
+256 RKSGDDFNHVP
-267 FRHIVEV
+267 FRHFVEV

-279 DEHLEKDMALRI
+279 DEQQEKDMALRI
-291 YSRLTDA
+291 YSHLTDA
-298 FSEKTC
+298 FNEKPC

-327 DYGCWEE
+327 DFGCWEE

-343 RASQLGVVAERSEG
+343 RASQLGVVAERSED

-367 TVLKDMEFHQKEGD
+367 TVLRDMEFHQKEGD

-392 DDIRVFTPKGMPVN
+392 DDILVFTPNGMPVN
-406 LPKRAT
+406 LPKKAT

-432 INGQLASVKTELHR
+432 INEHLASVKTELHR
-446 GDIVEIVTNPDIQ
+446 GDIVEIVTNPDIH
-459 PQKDW
+459 PLPEW
-464 TNHVLTYKAKGF
+464 TDHVLTYKAKGF
-476 LKRYFANQ
+476 LKRYFAKQ
-484 EKPTYHFCS
+484 EKSTFHFCPH
-493 QCQPIPGEEVIG
+493 CQPIPGEEVIG

-534 VSVDYQEQTNMLY
+534 VSVDYEETQDALY
-547 PVIIQILAVDRHQ
+547 PVGIQILAIDRFH
-560 LLSDMINCITQEL
+560 LLSDMINCITNEQH
-573 NLSID
+573 LSIGSLSTTT
-578 ALNTVT
+578 A
-584 VDCIVNCNITFGV
+584 DCIVQCTIHFSV

-606 ISHISSING
+606 ISQVAAING
-615 IEEVKML
+615 VEEVKR
-622 HQKNTPPPAS
+622 
-632 EENEFKALIEQAH
+632 I

>member
-1 MMQNYDMMIEEKVQK
+1 MTQDYDMMIMEKAQV
-16 VFSEMEKRVSTK
+16 VFMEMEKRVPAE
-28 DMVRIHEAFELA
+28 DVERIRAAFELA
-40 REAHAVQKRKS
+40 REAHAEQKRKS
-51 GEPFISHPIAV
+51 GEPYIIHPIAV
-62 ATIVAEELKLGANP
+62 ATIVAIELKLGANP

-86 EDTDYTMDDIRQRF
+86 EDTAYTIDDIRQRF

-113 KSAGNYEISKQVDNY
+113 KSTGNYEISKQVDNY

-154 TLGSMPPHK
+154 TLSSMRPDK

-203 YERIAC
+203 YE
-209 LIQKD
+209 LITSLIRKD
-214 KENHQERLDAFTTRI
+214 QESHQERLDIFTARI
-229 REVLANDGIE
+229 REALANDGIK
-239 VQVKTIYRAPY
+239 VLVRTIYRAPY

-256 RKSGDDFNHIP
+256 RKSGDDFNHVP
-267 FRHIVEV
+267 FRHFVEV

-279 DEHLEKDMALRI
+279 DEQQEKDMALRI
-291 YSRLTDA
+291 YSHLTDA
-298 FSEKTC
+298 FNEKPC

-327 DYGCWEE
+327 DFGCWEE

-343 RASQLGVVAERSEG
+343 RASQLGVVAERSED

-367 TVLKDMEFHQKEGD
+367 TVLRDMEFHQKEGD

-392 DDIRVFTPKGMPVN
+392 DDILVFTPNGMPVN
-406 LPKRAT
+406 LPKKAT

-432 INGQLASVKTELHR
+432 INEHLASVKTELHR
-446 GDIVEIVTNPDIQ
+446 GDIVEIVTNPDIH
-459 PQKDW
+459 PLPEW
-464 TNHVLTYKAKGF
+464 TDHVLTYKAKGF
-476 LKRYFANQ
+476 LKRYFAKQ
-484 EKPTYHFCS
+484 EKSTFHFCPH
-493 QCQPIPGEEVIG
+493 CQPIPGEEVIG

-517 RNCPIAIGLA
+517 RNCSIAIGLA

-534 VSVDYQEQTNMLY
+534 VSVDYEETQDALY
-547 PVIIQILAVDRHQ
+547 PVGIQILAIDRFH
-560 LLSDMINCITQEL
+560 LLSDMINCITNEL
-573 NLSID
+573 HLSIGSLSTTT
-578 ALNTVT
+578 A
-584 VDCIVNCNITFGV
+584 DCIVQCTIHFSV
-597 HSFGELQTI
+597 HSFGELQAI
-606 ISHISSING
+606 ISQVSAING
-615 IEEVKML
+615 VEEVKR
-622 HQKNTPPPAS
+622 
-632 EENEFKALIEQAH
+632 I

>member
-1 MMQNYDMMIEEKVQK
+1 MTQDYDMMIMEKAQV
-16 VFSEMEKRVSTK
+16 VFMEMEKRVPAE
-28 DMVRIHEAFELA
+28 DVERIRAAFELA
-40 REAHAVQKRKS
+40 REAHAAQKRKS
-51 GEPFISHPIAV
+51 GEPYIIHPIAV
-62 ATIVAEELKLGANP
+62 ATIVAIELKLGANP

-86 EDTDYTMDDIRQRF
+86 EDTAYTIDDIRQRF

-113 KSAGNYEISKQVDNY
+113 KSTGNYEISKQVDNY

-154 TLGSMPPHK
+154 TLSSMRPDK

-203 YERIAC
+203 YELITS

-214 KENHQERLDAFTTRI
+214 QESHQERLDIFTARI
-229 REVLANDGIE
+229 REALANDGIK
-239 VQVKTIYRAPY
+239 VLVRTIYHAPY

-256 RKSGDDFNHIP
+256 RKSGDDFNHVP
-267 FRHIVEV
+267 FRHFVEV

-279 DEHLEKDMALRI
+279 DEQLEKDMALRI

-298 FSEKTC
+298 FNEKPG

-327 DYGCWEE
+327 DFGCWEE

-343 RASQLGVVAERSEG
+343 RASQLGVVAERSED

-367 TVLKDMEFHQKEGD
+367 TVLRDMEFHQKEGD

-392 DDIRVFTPKGMPVN
+392 DDILVFTPNGMPVN
-406 LPKRAT
+406 LPKKAT

-432 INGQLASVKTELHR
+432 INEHLASVKTELHR
-446 GDIVEIVTNPDIQ
+446 GDIVEIVTNPDIH
-459 PQKDW
+459 PLPEW
-464 TNHVLTYKAKGF
+464 TDHVLTYKAKGF
-476 LKRYFANQ
+476 LKRYFAKQ
-484 EKPTYHFCS
+484 EKSTFHFCPH
-493 QCQPIPGEEVIG
+493 CQPIPGEEVIG

-534 VSVDYQEQTNMLY
+534 VSVDYEETQDALY
-547 PVIIQILAVDRHQ
+547 PVGIQILAIDRYH
-560 LLSDMINCITQEL
+560 LLSDMINCITNEL
-573 NLSID
+573 HLSIGSLSTTT
-578 ALNTVT
+578 A
-584 VDCIVNCNITFGV
+584 DCIVQCTIYFSV

-606 ISHISSING
+606 ISQVAAING
-615 IEEVKML
+615 VEEVKR
-622 HQKNTPPPAS
+622 
-632 EENEFKALIEQAH
+632 I

>member
-1 MMQNYDMMIEEKVQK
+1 MMQNYDKIIEEKVLR
-16 VFSEMEKRVSTK
+16 VFSEMDKRVSTE
-28 DMVRIHEAFELA
+28 DMVRIQEAYELA
-40 REAHAVQKRKS
+40 REAHAEQKRKT
-51 GEPFISHPIAV
+51 GEPYIIHPIAV

-113 KSAGNYEISKQVDNY
+113 KSTGKYEISKQVDNY

-154 TLGSMPPHK
+154 TLSSMRPDK

-203 YERIAC
+203 YELIAG

-214 KENHQERLDAFTTRI
+214 KESRQERLDAFTAKI
-229 REVLANDGIE
+229 REVLAKDGIE
-239 VQVKTIYRAPY
+239 VEVKTIYRAPY

-267 FRHIVEV
+267 FRHFVEV
-274 MYACE
+274 MFRCE
-279 DEHLEKDMALRI
+279 EEQQEKDMTLRI
-291 YSRLTDA
+291 YSRLTDV
-298 FSEKTC
+298 FNEKPC

-327 DYGCWEE
+327 DFGCWEE

-343 RASQLGVVAERSEG
+343 RASQLGVVAERREE

-381 FIENVVTTFYN
+381 YIENVVTTFYN
-392 DDIRVFTPKGMPVN
+392 DDILVFTPKGMPVN
-406 LPKRAT
+406 LPKKAT

-432 INGQLASVKTELHR
+432 VNGQLASVKTELHR
-446 GDIVEIVTNPDIQ
+446 GDIVEIVTNPDIHPKQ
-459 PQKDW
+459 DW
-464 TNHVLTYKAKGF
+464 ADHVLTYKAKGF
-476 LKRYFANQ
+476 LKRYFAKQ

-493 QCQPIPGEEVIG
+493 HCQPIPGEEVVG
-505 FKETDGTISVHK
+505 FKEADGTISVHK

-534 VSVDYQEQTNMLY
+534 VSVDYNETQDALY
-547 PVIIQILAVDRHQ
+547 PVAILILAIDRFH
-560 LLSDMINCITQEL
+560 LLSDMINCITNDL
-573 NLSID
+573 HLSMESIS
-578 ALNTVT
+578 TT
-584 VDCIVNCNITFGV
+584 TTDCIVHCTIRFGV
-597 HSFGELQTI
+597 HSIVELQTI
-606 ISHISSING
+606 IAHISAIKG
-615 IEEVKML
+615 VEEVKKL
-622 HQKNTPPPAS
+622 
-632 EENEFKALIEQAH
+632 